1 MKRILSVL
9 LLCALLLTMLAACG
23 NRPDETTP
31 VATTPAPTTPAQTE
45 PPATTPAQTTPPA
58 TTPAQTEPPISMK
71 LSGEYRSPEEAPL
84 TDAEKKEI
92 LSFFAEAVK
101 RNYSCEWWEK
111 GERIVFSSCEWR
123 YYGRIGEAVVV
134 AEPVE
139 FWEEELALYVYQDG
153 VSCAFSVA
161 ECPEEARLAVEEY
174 HQSIMTRIQNGPPEG
189 SDLWNGQPIPPLEAP
204 PSNELVL
211 AYVPTSYCSCYIGT
225 YNGYVA
231 YFYETNVDAFSYTL
245 IEGISFILG
254 MEYIVLVDEDEV
266 YGLDEAYKRGI
277 ITYEDLR
284 IIAWYC
290 YGTI

>member
-23 NRPDETTP
+23 NQPDETTP
-31 VATTPAPTTPAQTE
+31 VATTPAPTTPAQR
-45 PPATTPAQTTPPA
+45 TPTA
-58 TTPAQTEPPISMK
+58 TTPAQTEPPFSMK

-92 LSFFAEAVK
+92 LSFFSEAGK
-101 RNYSCEWWEK
+101 RNYPSEWWEK
-111 GERIVFSSCEWR
+111 GDRIVFSSCEWR

-211 AYVPTSYCSCYIGT
+211 AYVPTNYCSCYIGT

-231 YFYETNVDAFSYTL
+231 YFYETNVDAISTRV
-245 IEGISFILG
+245 IEGITFFIWG
-254 MEYIVLVDEDEV
+254 MEHIVLVDEDEV